1 MGRGEEESGFFNSY
15 LSRSSL
21 SRHIR
26 PQQKKTYT
34 AQETSAIVFLLSS
47 HFQSTFC
54 FYIRPTFLSP
64 LRCIALFM
72 YFSSSVFSSL
82 FIAFNV

>member
-1 MGRGEEESGFFNSY
+1 MGRGEEEGGFFNSY

-26 PQQKKTYT
+26 PQQKKNVHS
-34 AQETSAIVFLLSS
+34 TSDICNFFLLSS

-54 FYIRPTFLSP
+54 LYIRPTFLSP